1 MIKNPCAEMIKAAR
15 DIFVANTKFH
25 GVFGFGYGI
34 NKSSNL
40 NSPLTKSAVINAFQ
54 IIKL

>member
-1 MIKNPCAEMIKAAR
+1 MIKAAK

-25 GVFGFGYGI
+25 GVLGFGYGI